1 MYDILNINE
10 DKPTAQHT
18 WNNLYNILKK
28 ILKKIYMYSM
38 KITKYCTIQW
48 FQICMNH
55 NILITNKRLQYMGI
69 KDDLLCTFCK
79 TDIETTVHLLWD
91 CSLTKDFLKSFLS
104 WLRSFHIH
112 IELSEKLFLF
122 GLETKKKYQMSVN
135 LFYCMQNITS
145 TVPAATI
152 IH

>member
-1 MYDILNINE
+1 
-10 DKPTAQHT
+10 
-18 WNNLYNILKK
+18 
-28 ILKKIYMYSM
+28 MYSM

-79 TDIETTVHLLWD
+79 TDVETTVHLLWD
-91 CSLTKDFLKSFLS
+91 CSLTKVILKSFLS